1 MAEKTINARIQ
12 CKIDTAENWKTN
24 NPVLLVGELGVESD
38 TKLIKVGDGTTSWT
52 SLPYLQYLPLSGGQ
66 ITGALKISKGSNSG
80 IQDYLGLN
88 LLYTDNNDVLHIRND
103 QGSEIH
109 LGSRMGSEL
118 IQIGGDELFS
128 DINVIGRSFT
138 FNDKSVA
145 VTSDI
150 PKTLNNKTL
159 VANGNTTIY
168 GTDITLASDNAGN
181 VTDAIN
187 GKADISA
194 IPTALSQ
201 LNEDATHRVVTDT
214 EKSTWNA
221 KSNFDGDYNSLTNKP
236 TIPTNSDFTLAGLKE
251 KSYNSLTDKPT
262 IPTKTSQLTN
272 DSNFA
277 TTSQIPDTSGFVPNT
292 RTINGKEL
300 SSNISLSN
308 KDVGALPDY
317 TINISH
323 QTAGNPRMVKFVS
336 VNYASAATCFKMGAM
351 TCHDNG
357 SSYKFLTDMLIAVT
371 TSGVVTADI
380 YKFAQSSIGS
390 IDGVAR
396 YTGDV
401 FYVNDTTNKIVDF
414 YILCGQYSSS
424 QFTPATKVGSTTIAY
439 VTQYSGTAT
448 YYSSGTK
455 TWANGCG
462 TTYARLSDIPTKTS
476 QLTNDSGFINKDV
489 SNLTNYLPLTGGTLT
504 GKLTCN
510 KGMSINADY
519 NLEITDSNGVG
530 LSVGLLNNTPTI
542 VSTTGHLQFM
552 KTLSN
557 IWTIGIDSDGGLV
570 FIKE

>member
-66 ITGALKISKGSNSG
+66 LTGAIKISKGSNNG
-80 IQDYLGLN
+80 IQDYVGEN
-88 LLYTDNNDVLHIRND
+88 LFYMDNNEVLHIGNSS
-103 QGSEIH
+103 GTEIH
-109 LGSRMGSEL
+109 LGSQYGGED
-118 IQIGGDELFS
+118 IQIGGNKIHS
-128 DINVIGRSFT
+128 NINVIGRSFIY
-138 FNDKSVA
+138 NDKSVA

-159 VANGNTTIY
+159 VANGDTTIY
-168 GTDITLASDNAGN
+168 GTDITLSSDNTSN

-187 GKADISA
+187 GKADTSA

-201 LNEDATHRVVTDT
+201 LSEDTTHRVVTDT
-214 EKSTWNA
+214 EKATWNA
-221 KSNFDGDYNSLTNKP
+221 KSNFDGNYDSLTNKP
-236 TIPTNSDFTLAGLKE
+236 VIPTNADFTLAGLKE

-292 RTINGKEL
+292 RTINSKAL

-323 QTAGNPRMVKFVS
+323 QTAGNPRIVKFVS
-336 VNYASAATCFKMGAM
+336 VNYTSKATCFKMGAM

-357 SSYKFLTDMLIAVT
+357 SSYQFLTDMLIAVT
-371 TSGVVTADI
+371 TSGVVTANI
-380 YKFAQSSIGS
+380 YKFAQSSIGNV
-390 IDGVAR
+390 DGVAR

-414 YILCGQYSSS
+414 YILCGQYSES
-424 QFTPATKVGSTTIAY
+424 QFTPVTKVGSTTIAY

-448 YYSSGTK
+448 YYSSGDK

-476 QLTNDSGFINKDV
+476 QLTNDSGFATTSQLNNKVNYSDIV
-489 SNLTNYLPLTGGTLT
+489 QSTGTNTNNVMSQNAVTTELG
-504 GKLTCN
+504 N
-510 KGMSINADY
+510 KA
-519 NLEITDSNGVG
+519 G
-530 LSVGLLNNTPTI
+530 LSTNNTF
-542 VSTTGHLQFM
+542 TGNNKYTYLQYFNGGIM
-552 KTLSN
+552 VDN
-557 IWTIGIDSDGGLV
+557 IWTISTDGSGNLM
-570 FIKE
+570 FIKH

>member
-66 ITGALKISKGSNSG
+66 LTGALKIAKGTGNG
-80 IQDYLGLN
+80 IQNYDGTP
-88 LLYTDNNDVLHIRND
+88 LLYIDNYDDLYIRND
-103 QGSEIH
+103 SGTEIH
-109 LGSRMGSEL
+109 LGMAGEH
-118 IQIGGDELFS
+118 IQIGGNKVLS
-128 DINVIGRSFT
+128 DTNVVGHSFT

-159 VANGNTTIY
+159 VANGDTTIY
-168 GTDITLASDNAGN
+168 GTDITLSSDNTSN

-187 GKADISA
+187 GKADTSA
-194 IPTALSQ
+194 
-201 LNEDATHRVVTDT
+201 
-214 EKSTWNA
+214 
-221 KSNFDGDYNSLTNKP
+221 
-236 TIPTNSDFTLAGLKE
+236 
-251 KSYNSLTDKPT
+251 

-292 RTINGKEL
+292 RTINSKAL

-323 QTAGNPRMVKFVS
+323 QTAGNPRIVKFVS

-351 TCHDNG
+351 TCHNNG
-357 SSYKFLTDMLIAVT
+357 SSYQFLMDMLITVT
-371 TSGVVTADI
+371 TGGVVTANI

-390 IDGVAR
+390 VDGVAR

-414 YILCGQYSSS
+414 YILCGQYSES
-424 QFTPATKVGSTTIAY
+424 QFTPVTKVGSTTIAY

-448 YYSSGTK
+448 YYSSGDK

-476 QLTNDSGFINKDV
+476 QLTNDSGFATTSQLNNKVNYSDIV
-489 SNLTNYLPLTGGTLT
+489 QSTGTNTNNVMSQNAVTTELG
-504 GKLTCN
+504 N
-510 KGMSINADY
+510 KA
-519 NLEITDSNGVG
+519 G
-530 LSVGLLNNTPTI
+530 LSTNNTF
-542 VSTTGHLQFM
+542 TGNNKYTYLQYFNGGIM
-552 KTLSN
+552 VDN
-557 IWTIGIDSDGGLV
+557 IWTISTDGSGNLM
-570 FIKE
+570 FIKH

>member
-52 SLPYLQYLPLSGGQ
+52 SLPYLQYLPLSGGTM
-66 ITGALKISKGSNSG
+66 TGALKIAKGTGNG
-80 IQDYLGLN
+80 IQDYDGN
-88 LLYTDNNDVLHIRND
+88 PMLYIDNYDDLYIRND
-103 QGSEIH
+103 IGAEIH
-109 LGSRMGSEL
+109 LGSNSGEH
-118 IQIGGDELFS
+118 IQIGGHKVRS
-128 DINVIGRSFT
+128 DTNVVGHSFT

-159 VANGNTTIY
+159 VANGDTTIY
-168 GTDITLASDNAGN
+168 GTDIPLASDNTSN
-181 VTDAIN
+181 LTDAIN

-201 LNEDATHRVVTDT
+201 LSEDTTHRVVTDT
-214 EKSTWNA
+214 EKATWNA
-221 KSNFDGDYNSLTNKP
+221 KSNFDGDYNSLINQ
-236 TIPTNSDFTLAGLKE
+236 
-251 KSYNSLTDKPT
+251 PT
-262 IPTKTSQLTN
+262 IPTKTSELTN

-292 RTINGKEL
+292 RTINSKAL

-323 QTAGNPRMVKFVS
+323 QTAGNPRIVKFVS

-357 SSYKFLTDMLIAVT
+357 SSYQFLTDMLIAVT
-371 TSGVVTADI
+371 TGGVVTANI
-380 YKFAQSSIGS
+380 YKFAQSSIGNV
-390 IDGVAR
+390 DGVAR

-424 QFTPATKVGSTTIAY
+424 QYTPITKVGSTTIAY

-448 YYSSGTK
+448 YYSSGDK

-510 KGMSINADY
+510 QGMSINADY
-519 NLEITDSNGVG
+519 SLEITDSNDVG
-530 LSVGLLNNTPTI
+530 LSISNSNNNPTI
-542 VSTTGHLQFM
+542 ISTTGRLKFG
-552 KTLSN
+552 KFLDN
-557 IWTIGIDSDGGLV
+557 LWTIAIDSDGGLM
-570 FIKE
+570 FIKG